1 MRLRVVRE
9 SGASL
14 DLPVTADPER
24 GGYILAAPAAT
35 WHGLGATITG
45 TLHGDWGFAPFEGPV
60 FTLANPESAK
70 WATISRDA
78 AVLPVGRDNALDVLG
93 GAPARVDR
101 TTLADGR
108 ALPWK
113 RAGGARL
120 PVTGPVARATPDV
133 RTRTGP
139 PKIGTP
145 SGME

>member
-78 AVLPVGRDNALDVLG
+78 AVLPVGRDNALDPV
-93 GAPARVDR
+93 
-101 TTLADGR
+101 
-108 ALPWK
+108 
-113 RAGGARL
+113 GGARSAEHTSEL
-120 PVTGPVARATPDV
+120 QALMR
-133 RTRTGP
+133 
-139 PKIGTP
+139 I
-145 SGME
+145 S

>member
-35 WHGLGATITG
+35 WHGLGTTITG

-78 AVLPVGRDNALDVLG
+78 AVLPVGRDNALDLV
-93 GAPARVDR
+93 
-101 TTLADGR
+101 GR
-108 ALPWK
+108 SEEHTSELQSLMRISYAVFCLK
-113 RAGGARL
+113 
-120 PVTGPVARATPDV
+120 
-133 RTRTGP
+133 
-139 PKIGTP
+139 KKKHKKH
-145 SGME
+145 EY